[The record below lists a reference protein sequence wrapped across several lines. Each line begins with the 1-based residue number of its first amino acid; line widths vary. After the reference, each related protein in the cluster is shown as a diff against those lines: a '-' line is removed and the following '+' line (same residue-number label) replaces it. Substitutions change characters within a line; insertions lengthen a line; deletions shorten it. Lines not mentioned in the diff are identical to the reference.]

1 MYLDHLTIEDAARD
15 GAWRDLYEAQE
26 SPANPFCAPSW
37 VVIWYHHFVPDLSR
51 RRLCFVRSDAGEL
64 VGVAPLWIDPDRV
77 GPIGV
82 AARLRL
88 VGAGQGSALLELPQ
102 VLAAEGQA
110 RQVMGTLVREY
121 ATPGS
126 VLADADVFD
135 LAVADGQG
143 WFEPEWLALGDR
155 TASSWLHVDTQVSV
169 IVPLAPTWP
178 ETVSGLKR
186 NVKESLRRSRNRL
199 AKQELPYEVVRRGAD
214 LDGAAVSRFFDLH
227 GSRAKRTGQAQHHD
241 AFAQPERRNFLREL
255 LPQLGAAGEAAIW
268 ELWLGGREVAAQL
281 VLYAPG
287 TIYVHSSGFDPDTW
301 ELGPVTHLQEHAF
314 RAACEAGLRWINMS
328 PGPNLAKLRWSE
340 RLLRHD
346 QFTLAVGSRRTL
358 ARLAVVGGG
367 RQLRLLLHNAAMA
380 RRGR

>member
-15 GAWRDLYEAQE
+15 GSWRDLYDAQE

-37 VVIWYHHFVPDLSR
+37 VVTWYRHFVPDPNR
-51 RRLCFVRSDAGEL
+51 RRLCFVRSDAGDL

-77 GPIGV
+77 GPVGV
-82 AARLRL
+82 ARRLRL

-102 VLAAEGQA
+102 VLAAGGQA
-110 RQVMGTLVREY
+110 RQILGALVREY

-126 VLADADVFD
+126 ALADADVFD
-135 LAVADGQG
+135 LAIADGQG
-143 WFEPEWLALGDR
+143 WFEPEWLTLGER
-155 TASSWLHVDTQVSV
+155 TASSWLHVDAQASV
-169 IVPLAPTWP
+169 IVPLAATWP
-178 ETVSGLKR
+178 DTVAGLKR
-186 NVKESLRRSRNRL
+186 NGKESLRRSRNRL
-199 AKQELPYEVVRRGAD
+199 AKQDLPFEVVCRGAD
-214 LDGAAVSRFFDLH
+214 LDADVVNRFFDLH
-227 GSRAKRTGQAQHHD
+227 GSRAKREGKAQHHD
-241 AFAQPERRNFLREL
+241 AFAQPERRHFFREL
-255 LPQLGAAGEAAIW
+255 LPQLGADGRAAIW

-287 TIYVHSSGFDPDTW
+287 TLYVHSSGFDPETW
-301 ELGPVTHLQEHAF
+301 ELGPVTHLQERAF
-314 RAACEAGLRWINMS
+314 RAACEAGLRWVNMS

-367 RQLRLLLHNAAMA
+367 RQLRMLLHNAAMA